1 MHLPKSD
8 AYVKIY
14 NGGIKWSYYL
24 IGDEELLK
32 IYVTWNKLS
41 NSMKK
46 EFDSEHIC
54 DSVN

>member
-1 MHLPKSD
+1 M
-8 AYVKIY
+8 
-14 NGGIKWSYYL
+14 

-32 IYVTWNKLS
+32 IYVIWNKLS

-54 DSVN
+54 ESYGDESTGVHGEKK

>member
-14 NGGIKWSYYL
+14 NGVIKWSYYL

-32 IYVTWNKLS
+32 IYVIWNKLS